1 MNTDLHGRRALVT
14 GSTAGIG
21 FAIAHELTAS
31 GATIVVNGRTN
42 ASVDRAI
49 TRLRGE
55 VLGASANG
63 VAADA
68 GSAEG
73 AHALIA
79 AAPEID
85 ILVNNVGIFEVKS
98 LFDIDDADWLRLFDT
113 NVLSGVGL
121 SRHHAPRMRE
131 RGWGRVIF
139 ISSEA
144 ALSIPREMIHYGMT
158 KTAQL
163 AVSHGLAEEMAGS
176 AVTVNAVLP
185 GPTRSEGVEEFLRQL
200 AQQQGKTLAE
210 IEAEFFHTARPT
222 SLIQCFAEPREV
234 ANLVVYLASPAASA
248 TTGAALRVDGGGVG
262 FIV

>member
-1 MNTDLHGRRALVT
+1 M
-14 GSTAGIG
+14 
-21 FAIAHELTAS
+21 
-31 GATIVVNGRTN
+31 VVNGRTN

-49 TRLRGE
+49 TRIRGE
-55 VLGASANG
+55 VVGASVNG

-68 GSAEG
+68 SSAEG
-73 AHALIA
+73 ALALIA

-85 ILVNNVGIFEVKS
+85 ILVNNVGNFEVKS
-98 LFDIDDADWLRLFDT
+98 FFDIDDADWLRLFDT
-113 NVLSGVGL
+113 NVLSGVRL
-121 SRHHAPRMRE
+121 SRRHAPRMRE

-139 ISSEA
+139 ISSEF
-144 ALSIPREMIHYGMT
+144 ALNIPREMIHYGIT

-163 AVSHGLAEEMAGS
+163 AVSRGLAEEMAGS

-222 SLIQCFAEPREV
+222 SLIQRFAEPREV
-234 ANLVVYLASPAASA
+234 ASFVVYLASPAASA
-248 TTGAALRVDGGGVG
+248 TTGAALRVDGGVVG

>member
-1 MNTDLHGRRALVT
+1 MNIDLHGRRALVT

-21 FAIAHELTAS
+21 FAIAQEPAAS
-31 GATIVVNGRTN
+31 GVAVVVNGRTN

-55 VLGASANG
+55 VLGASVNG

-73 AHALIA
+73 THALIA

-85 ILVNNVGIFEVKS
+85 ILVNNVGIFEVKAF
-98 LFDIDDADWLRLFDT
+98 FDIDDADWLRLFDT

-139 ISSEA
+139 ISSES
-144 ALSIPREMIHYGMT
+144 ALNIPRERNHYGMT

-163 AVSHGLAEEMAGS
+163 AVSRGLAEEMAGS

-185 GPTRSEGVEEFLRQL
+185 GPTRSLCGN
-200 AQQQGKTLAE
+200 AGGG
-210 IEAEFFHTARPT
+210 
-222 SLIQCFAEPREV
+222 EPRR
-234 ANLVVYLASPAASA
+234 LSRLAGSLGNDGGRSAWTAASQA
-248 TTGAALRVDGGGVG
+248 SSFDGN
-262 FIV
+262 II

>member
-1 MNTDLHGRRALVT
+1 MNIDLHGRRALVT

-21 FAIAHELTAS
+21 FAIAQELAAS
-31 GATIVVNGRTN
+31 GAAVVVNGRTN

-55 VLGASANG
+55 VLGASING

-73 AHALIA
+73 ARALIG

-85 ILVNNVGIFEVKS
+85 ILVNNVGNFEVKS
-98 LFDIDDADWLRLFDT
+98 FFDIDDADWLRVFDT
-113 NVLSGVGL
+113 NVLSGVRL

-139 ISSEA
+139 VSSES
-144 ALSIPREMIHYGMT
+144 ALNIPREMIHYGMT

-163 AVSHGLAEEMAGS
+163 AVSRGLAEEMAGS

-200 AQQQGKTLAE
+200 ARQQGKTLAE

-222 SLIQCFAEPREV
+222 SLIQRFAEPREV
-234 ANLVVYLASPAASA
+234 ASLVAYLASPAASA
-248 TTGAALRVDGGGVG
+248 TTGAALRVDGGVVG